1 MPKYLDEAGL
11 AANIQIAKD
20 TFMPKMT
27 VDSSPTANSTNL
39 VTSGGVHSAI
49 SSKADD
55 NGVVHLTGAETISGT
70 KTFQATGST
79 NGQIDISNSINAKTV
94 AIYTDWSW
102 IKRAIKGGSVTL
114 QQALNEKQNVIDSTH
129 KLDYS
134 LIDNAPAIPSAPGT
148 LNTTATS
155 AQSTNSSE
163 ALSGNITL
171 HKVSKTGSYND
182 LNNTPTIPTVP
193 TISTDIS
200 ADATSDTKTASPKA
214 VKTFVEG
221 KGYGTYSKPS
231 GGIPATDLASAVQTS
246 LGKADTALQS
256 YTETDPTVPAWAK
269 ASSKPTY
276 TASEVGALPST
287 TVIPDAPGTLNTDNS
302 TAQTASSSEAL
313 SGTIKL
319 HKVSKTGSYNDLLN
333 KPTIPT
339 ISLNGSSTT
348 SASFYAPTSAG
359 TQGYVLT
366 SNGSGAPTWA
376 EPSGGG
382 GDVFVATY
390 GTTTYADILAAYNG
404 GSTVVL
410 TKAGSGTYGAY
421 QTQIGTLA
429 FVDTAFQTIVFIGG
443 TYQTLSGKN
452 ALYIYR
458 VVSSATWT
466 ETEYTPTFQR
476 ERSVS
481 TSKPSGGFV
490 ANTIYDL
497 GTLTGSQTFSLATN
511 SSTTICVEWV
521 WSFVTG
527 STAPTITWPSG
538 LTWEGG
544 SAPTVSPNSLYEI
557 SVRRMGSSYLVAYYK
572 EVAL

>member
-1 MPKYLDEAGL
+1 MATKIGTLEDGAGDTIYPVTTVAAVAGL
-11 AANIQIAKD
+11 
-20 TFMPKMT
+20 
-27 VDSSPTANSTNL
+27 
-39 VTSGGVHSAI
+39 
-49 SSKADD
+49 
-55 NGVVHLTGAETISGT
+55 
-70 KTFQATGST
+70 
-79 NGQIDISNSINAKTV
+79 
-94 AIYTDWSW
+94 
-102 IKRAIKGGSVTL
+102 
-114 QQALNEKQNVIDSTH
+114 
-129 KLDYS
+129 
-134 LIDNAPAIPSAPGT
+134 
-148 LNTTATS
+148 
-155 AQSTNSSE
+155 
-163 ALSGNITL
+163 
-171 HKVSKTGSYND
+171 
-182 LNNTPTIPTVP
+182 PTVP
-193 TISTDIS
+193 TI
-200 ADATSDTKTASPKA
+200 
-214 VKTFVEG
+214 
-221 KGYGTYSKPS
+221 
-231 GGIPATDLASAVQTS
+231 
-246 LGKADTALQS
+246 
-256 YTETDPTVPAWAK
+256 
-269 ASSKPTY
+269 
-276 TASEVGALPST
+276 
-287 TVIPDAPGTLNTDNS
+287 N
-302 TAQTASSSEAL
+302 
-313 SGTIKL
+313 
-319 HKVSKTGSYNDLLN
+319 
-333 KPTIPT
+333 
-339 ISLNGSSTT
+339 LNGSSTT
-348 SASFYAPTSAG
+348 SPSFYAPTTAG
-359 TQGYVLT
+359 TNGYVLT

-376 EPSGGG
+376 EPSGG

-458 VVSSATWT
+458 VASSATWT